1 MLVDEKELQ
10 AYLLRQPDR
19 SAIRRN
25 IARRRH
31 AIRTQLLRT
40 GSANHTIGAA
50 YRPRLRVVAPA
61 HREEALAT

>member
-19 SAIRRN
+19 TAVRRN

-31 AIRTQLLRT
+31 AIRTQLLRS
-40 GSANHTIGAA
+40 GSANHTIGAS
-50 YRPRLRVVAPA
+50 YRPPRLRVVTP
-61 HREEALAT
+61 REEALAA